1 MFPQNESNATY
12 GIYAVEEL
20 VKKNRQ
26 SIDKIYFNDKN
37 KTGKLF
43 ELLKIVKKEKI
54 SYACIPEQKL
64 DKMSNKFPHQGVVAF
79 RTIRPYDDEKKLW
92 EIIET
97 NENPLFILP
106 AGIEDPGNLGAI
118 IRSASAFGVSAILFE
133 RKGVVPLNGTVAKT
147 SVGTIESSVLIKPDN
162 LELAIRKLKEY
173 NVQVIGAD
181 GHGKIAPERVDFTKP
196 TLIITGGEHEGI
208 PAYLEKLCDDI
219 VAIPIAEEVESL
231 NVSVAMGILLY
242 ETTRQKLFITNKKG

>member
-1 MFPQNESNATY
+1 MYQNEPLTNAVY

-64 DKMSNKFPHQGVVAF
+64 DKMSNRFPHQGVVAF
-79 RTIRPYDDEKKLW
+79 RTVRPYDDEKKLW

-147 SVGTIESSVLIKPDN
+147 SVGTIENAVLIKPDN
-162 LELAIRKLKEY
+162 LESVVQKLKLSG
-173 NVQVIGAD
+173 VQVIGAD
-181 GHGKIAPERVDFTKP
+181 GRGEIAPENVNFTKP
-196 TLIITGGEHEGI
+196 TLIITGGEHDGI
-208 PAYLEKLCDDI
+208 PPYLTKLCDNI
-219 VAIPIAEEVESL
+219 VAIPMAKEVESL

-242 ETTRQKLFITNKKG
+242 ETTRQKLFNQK

>member
-1 MFPQNESNATY
+1 MPQSETNAIY

-20 VKKNRQ
+20 VNKNRQ

-54 SYACIPEQKL
+54 SYACIPEHKL
-64 DKMSNKFPHQGVVAF
+64 DKMSNRLPHQGVVAF
-79 RTIRPYDDEKKLW
+79 RTVRPYDDEKKLW
-92 EIIET
+92 EIMET
-97 NENPLFILP
+97 CENPLFILP

-118 IRSASAFGVSAILFE
+118 IRSSSAFGVSAILFE

-147 SVGTIESSVLIKPDN
+147 SVGTIEDAILIKPDN
-162 LELAIRKLKEY
+162 LEAVVKKMKEY
-173 NVQVIGAD
+173 SIQVIGAD
-181 GHGKIAPERVDFTKP
+181 GRGEISPEKVNFTKP
-196 TLIITGGEHEGI
+196 TLIITGGEHDGI
-208 PAYLEKLCDDI
+208 PAYLAKQCDKI
-219 VAIPIAEEVESL
+219 VSIPIKKDVESL

-242 ETTRQKLFITNKKG
+242 EAAKGRGF

>member
-1 MFPQNESNATY
+1 MYQNEPTITNAIY

-20 VKKNRQ
+20 VQKNRQ
-26 SIDKIYFNDKN
+26 SIDKIYFNDKD
-37 KTGKLF
+37 KKGKLF
-43 ELLKIVKKEKI
+43 ELLKTVKKEKI
-54 SYACIPEQKL
+54 PYACIPENKL

-79 RTIRPYDDEKKLW
+79 RTVRPYDDEKKLW

-147 SVGTIESSVLIKPDN
+147 SVGTIENAVLIKPDN
-162 LELAIRKLKEY
+162 LENVVQRMKLGGI
-173 NVQVIGAD
+173 QIIGAD
-181 GHGKIAPERVDFTKP
+181 GRGEFAPEQANFTKP
-196 TLIITGGEHEGI
+196 TLIITGGEHDGI
-208 PAYLEKLCDDI
+208 PPYLTKLCDNI
-219 VAIPIAEEVESL
+219 VAIPMAKEVESL

-242 ETTRQKLFITNKKG
+242 ETTRQKLK

>member
-1 MFPQNESNATY
+1 MYQKEPIITNAIY

-20 VKKNRQ
+20 VQKNRQ
-26 SIDKIYFNDKN
+26 SIDKIYFNDKD
-37 KTGKLF
+37 KKGKLF
-43 ELLKIVKKEKI
+43 ELLKTVKREKI
-54 SYACIPEQKL
+54 PYACIPENKL

-79 RTIRPYDDEKKLW
+79 RTVRPYDDEKKLW

-147 SVGTIESSVLIKPDN
+147 SVGTIENAVLIKPDN
-162 LELAIRKLKEY
+162 LENVVQRMKLSGI
-173 NVQVIGAD
+173 QVIGAD
-181 GHGKIAPERVDFTKP
+181 GRGEIAPEKVDFTKP
-196 TLIITGGEHEGI
+196 TLIITGGEHDGI
-208 PAYLEKLCDDI
+208 PPYLTKLCDNI
-219 VAIPIAEEVESL
+219 VAIPMAKEVESL

-242 ETTRQKLFITNKKG
+242 ETTRQKLFL

>member
-1 MFPQNESNATY
+1 MFKDETNTITNAVY
-12 GIYAVEEL
+12 GIHAVEEL

-54 SYACIPEQKL
+54 SYACIPENKL

-79 RTIRPYDDEKKLW
+79 RTVRPYDDEKRLW

-147 SVGTIESSVLIKPDN
+147 SVGTIENAVLIKPDN
-162 LELAIRKLKEY
+162 LEAVVQRMKLSGI
-173 NVQVIGAD
+173 QVIGAD
-181 GHGKIAPERVDFTKP
+181 GRGELSPEKVNFTKP
-196 TLIITGGEHEGI
+196 TLIITGGESDGI
-208 PAYLEKLCDDI
+208 PAYLAKLCDNI
-219 VAIPIAEEVESL
+219 TAIPMAKEVESL

-242 ETTRQKLFITNKKG
+242 EVVRQRVG

>member
-1 MFPQNESNATY
+1 MSQNETNAIY
-12 GIYAVEEL
+12 GIHAVEEL
-20 VKKNRQ
+20 VMKNRQ

-64 DKMSNKFPHQGVVAF
+64 NKMSNNLPHQGVVAF
-79 RTIRPYDDEKKLW
+79 RTVRPYDDEKKLW
-92 EIIET
+92 EILEK
-97 NENPLFILP
+97 EEKPLFILP

-147 SVGTIESSVLIKPDN
+147 SVGTIENAVLIKPDN
-162 LELAIRKLKEY
+162 LESVVKKMKEY
-173 NVQVIGAD
+173 GIFVIGAD
-181 GHGKIAPERVDFTKP
+181 GRGDVAPSKADFKKP
-196 TLIITGGEHEGI
+196 MLIITGGEHDGI
-208 PAYLEKLCDDI
+208 PAYLTKLCDKI
-219 VAIPIAEEVESL
+219 VAITMAKEVESL

-242 ETTRQKLFITNKKG
+242 ETARQRLSR

>member
-1 MFPQNESNATY
+1 MFQNEPATNAIY

-43 ELLKIVKKEKI
+43 ELLKTVKKEKI
-54 SYACIPEQKL
+54 TYACIPENKL

-79 RTIRPYDDEKKLW
+79 RTVRPYDDEEKLW
-92 EIIET
+92 EIVET

-147 SVGTIESSVLIKPDN
+147 SVGTIENAVLIKPDN
-162 LELAIRKLKEY
+162 LESVIGKLKLGG
-173 NVQVIGAD
+173 VQVIGAD
-181 GHGKIAPERVDFTKP
+181 GRGDVLPEKVNFTSP
-196 TLIITGGEHEGI
+196 TLIITGGEHDGI
-208 PAYLEKLCDDI
+208 PPYLTKLCDKI
-219 VAIPIAEEVESL
+219 VAIPMVKEVESL

-242 ETTRQKLFITNKKG
+242 EAMRQKTEVK